1 MPRQRILSAAER
13 SALLAFPSEKSE
25 LIRLYTFS
33 EQDLS
38 AIKQRR
44 GDANRLGFAVLLCAL
59 RYPGQAL
66 STRERPPGRH
76 ICRSALPV
84 PLTIEQTH

>member
-1 MPRQRILSAAER
+1 MPRQCILTAAER
-13 SALLAFPSEKSE
+13 SALLAFPIEKSE

-38 AIKQRR
+38 VIKQRR
-44 GDANRLGFAVLLCAL
+44 GDANRLGFAVLLCDL

-66 STRERPPGRH
+66 SMAVSGRRVPFDNG
-76 ICRSALPV
+76 CLPARDR
-84 PLTIEQTH
+84 

>member
-1 MPRQRILSAAER
+1 LVKDICILTATER
-13 SALLAFPSEKSE
+13 SAVLAFPSEKSD

-38 AIKQRR
+38 VIKQRR
-44 GDANRLGFAVLLCAL
+44 GNSNRLGFAVLLCSL

-66 STRERPPGRH
+66 SAGERPLNSLALLQ
-76 ICRSALPV
+76 ISNCSSA
-84 PLTIEQTH
+84 Q